1 MSDYG
6 TLAGVGSLVPLW
18 SGDDHDFAATTNPA
32 AATVTRLL
40 EQISGVVNSVLAEHG
55 FTTPIATP
63 ADVNAAL
70 DGFVDQEVAAIVAG
84 LRGSGRFGASSK
96 SLAKQGYMGM
106 ISKDVADF
114 VELSKTGFEQLGSAR
129 SRDSAEGIGALT
141 SDASGDEVVP
151 LFQREAYGNV
161 VQDWDS

>member
-6 TLAGVGSLVPLW
+6 TLGGVGALVPTV
-18 SGDDHDFAATTNPA
+18 SGTAYDFAATTNPTST
-32 AATVTRLL
+32 TVTRLL

-55 FTTPIATP
+55 FTTPITTP

-84 LRGSGRFGASSK
+84 LRGSGRFGPSSK
-96 SLAKQGYMGM
+96 SMVKMGYMGL

-114 VELSKTGFEQLGSAR
+114 IELSKTGFEQLGAAR
-129 SRDSAEGIGALT
+129 SRDSAEGIGART
-141 SDASGDEVVP
+141 TDASGDDVAP
-151 LFQREAYGNV
+151 IFQREAFGNV
-161 VQDWDS
+161 TTDWDS